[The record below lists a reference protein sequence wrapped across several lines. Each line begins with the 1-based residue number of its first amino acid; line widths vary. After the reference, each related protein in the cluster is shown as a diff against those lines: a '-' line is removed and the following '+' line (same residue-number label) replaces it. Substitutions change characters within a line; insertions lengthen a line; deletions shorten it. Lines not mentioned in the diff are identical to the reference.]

1 MNSYLPVSFSLG
13 LGLVSK
19 VLVSISV
26 SSEIFYRDLVSVSV
40 SAKKHGLAA
49 ALVILQIVIYK
60 IVHLNFKIHSNQT
73 FRQLN
78 SKNKKTIFKK
88 EQTNIVSE
96 IVRIDEKSPLKE
108 NRKQAHR

>member
-1 MNSYLPVSFSLG
+1 VVSTPSNSCSCATFGRNPNNLVLFVMHCLLIKFSSMNSYLPVSFSLG

-49 ALVILQIVIYK
+49 ALVKMHNLLQV
-60 IVHLNFKIHSNQT
+60 Q
-73 FRQLN
+73 N
-78 SKNKKTIFKK
+78 SQQITRA
-88 EQTNIVSE
+88 S
-96 IVRIDEKSPLKE
+96 LW
-108 NRKQAHR
+108 